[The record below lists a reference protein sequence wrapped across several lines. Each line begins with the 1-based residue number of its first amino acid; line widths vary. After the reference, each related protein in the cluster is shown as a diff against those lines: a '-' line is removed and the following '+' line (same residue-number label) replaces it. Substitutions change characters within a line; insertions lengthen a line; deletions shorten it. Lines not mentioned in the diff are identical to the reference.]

1 MEPKNKYGTTS
12 SSIAFATELAIQHN
26 IKVLLIS
33 TALNDPLIR
42 DSFWPQKKK
51 SHFSL
56 FSGSIKMK
64 EVETSGIVGLD
75 RMIRSNKLTPD
86 IITDYAKIVL
96 TNRLEI
102 LLGVEG
108 DENQYNVV
116 KEKYSQIISL
126 ANKYYDTV
134 IVDLDNKIGKQTE
147 IDILNTSDIVV
158 ALVPQRAKEI
168 ERIQKMINEK
178 YILNEQKT
186 IMAIGKYMENTKY
199 NAKNITRNLL
209 KEKEIINTIP
219 YNNLFFEATQE
230 GTVID
235 LFLNFMRIREK
246 DENYNFVQELKNLN
260 ETIKGKLEM
269 IQIMNNSEAEE
280 GEENGTELA
289 E

>member
-51 SHFSL
+51 NHFSL
-56 FSGSIKMK
+56 FSGSIKMR

-75 RMIRSNKLTPD
+75 RMIRSNKLTPE

-209 KEKEIINTIP
+209 REKEIINTIP

-269 IQIMNNSEAEE
+269 IQIMS
-280 GEENGTELA
+280 NG
-289 E
+289 

>member
-1 MEPKNKYGTTS
+1 M
-12 SSIAFATELAIQHN
+12 
-26 IKVLLIS
+26 
-33 TALNDPLIR
+33 R
-42 DSFWPQKKK
+42 
-51 SHFSL
+51 
-56 FSGSIKMK
+56 

-75 RMIRSNKLTPD
+75 RMIRSNKLTPE

-108 DENQYNVV
+108 DESQYNVV

-134 IVDLDNKIGKQTE
+134 IVDLDNKIGKQSE
-147 IDILNTSDIVV
+147 IDILNTSDVVV

-246 DENYNFVQELKNLN
+246 DENYNFVQELKKLN

-269 IQIMNNSEAEE
+269 IQIMS
-280 GEENGTELA
+280 NG
-289 E
+289 

>member
-33 TALNDPLIR
+33 TALNDSLIR

-51 SHFSL
+51 NHFSL
-56 FSGSIKMK
+56 FSGSIKMR

-75 RMIRSNKLTPD
+75 RMIRSNKLTPE

-186 IMAIGKYMENTKY
+186 IMAIGKYMGNTKY

-246 DENYNFVQELKNLN
+246 DENYNFVQELKKLN

-269 IQIMNNSEAEE
+269 IQIMS
-280 GEENGTELA
+280 NG
-289 E
+289 

>member
-33 TALNDPLIR
+33 TALNDSLIR

-51 SHFSL
+51 NHFSL
-56 FSGSIKMK
+56 FSGSIKMR

-75 RMIRSNKLTPD
+75 RMIRSNKLTPE

-269 IQIMNNSEAEE
+269 IQIMS
-280 GEENGTELA
+280 NG
-289 E
+289 

>member
-186 IMAIGKYMENTKY
+186 IMAIGRYMENTKY

-269 IQIMNNSEAEE
+269 IQIMS
-280 GEENGTELA
+280 NG
-289 E
+289 

>member
-26 IKVLLIS
+26 IKVFLIS
-33 TALNDPLIR
+33 TALNDSLIR

-51 SHFSL
+51 NHFSL
-56 FSGSIKMK
+56 FSGSIKMR

-75 RMIRSNKLTPD
+75 RMIRSNKLTPE

-108 DENQYNVV
+108 DESQYNVV

-147 IDILNTSDIVV
+147 IDILNTSDVVV

-186 IMAIGKYMENTKY
+186 IMAIGKYMGNTKY

-246 DENYNFVQELKNLN
+246 DENYNFVQELKKLN

-269 IQIMNNSEAEE
+269 IQIMS
-280 GEENGTELA
+280 NG
-289 E
+289 

>member
-168 ERIQKMINEK
+168 EKIQKMINEK
-178 YILNEQKT
+178 DVLGEQKT
-186 IMAIGKYMENTKY
+186 IMAIGRYMENTKY

-269 IQIMNNSEAEE
+269 IQIMS
-280 GEENGTELA
+280 NG
-289 E
+289 

>member
-33 TALNDPLIR
+33 TALNDSLIR

-51 SHFSL
+51 NHFSL
-56 FSGSIKMK
+56 FSGSIKMR

-75 RMIRSNKLTPD
+75 RMIRSNKLTPE

-108 DENQYNVV
+108 DESQYNVV

-134 IVDLDNKIGKQTE
+134 IVDLDNKIGKQSE

-168 ERIQKMINEK
+168 ERIKKMINEK

-246 DENYNFVQELKNLN
+246 DENYNFVQELKKLN

-269 IQIMNNSEAEE
+269 IQIMS
-280 GEENGTELA
+280 NG
-289 E
+289 

>member
-33 TALNDPLIR
+33 TALNDSLIR

-51 SHFSL
+51 NHFSL
-56 FSGSIKMK
+56 FSGSIKMR

-75 RMIRSNKLTPD
+75 RMIRSNKLTPE

-108 DENQYNVV
+108 DESQYNVV

-147 IDILNTSDIVV
+147 IDILNTSDVVV

-246 DENYNFVQELKNLN
+246 DENYNFVQELKKLN

-269 IQIMNNSEAEE
+269 IQIMR
-280 GEENGTELA
+280 NG
-289 E
+289 

>member
-33 TALNDPLIR
+33 TALNDSLIR

-51 SHFSL
+51 NHFSL
-56 FSGSIKMK
+56 FSGSIKMR

-75 RMIRSNKLTPD
+75 RMIRSNKLTPE

-108 DENQYNVV
+108 DESQYNVV

-147 IDILNTSDIVV
+147 IDILNTSDVVV

-186 IMAIGKYMENTKY
+186 IMAIGKYMGNTKY

-246 DENYNFVQELKNLN
+246 DENYNFVQELKKLN

-269 IQIMNNSEAEE
+269 IQIMS
-280 GEENGTELA
+280 NG
-289 E
+289 

>member
-33 TALNDPLIR
+33 TALNDSLIR

-51 SHFSL
+51 NHFSL
-56 FSGSIKMK
+56 FSGSIKMR

-75 RMIRSNKLTPD
+75 RMIRSNKLTPE

-108 DENQYNVV
+108 DESQYNVV

-147 IDILNTSDIVV
+147 IDILNTSDVVV
-158 ALVPQRAKEI
+158 ALG
-168 ERIQKMINEK
+168 
-178 YILNEQKT
+178 L
-186 IMAIGKYMENTKY
+186 IGLYLYENNKAG
-199 NAKNITRNLL
+199 N
-209 KEKEIINTIP
+209 
-219 YNNLFFEATQE
+219 
-230 GTVID
+230 
-235 LFLNFMRIREK
+235 
-246 DENYNFVQELKNLN
+246 
-260 ETIKGKLEM
+260 
-269 IQIMNNSEAEE
+269 
-280 GEENGTELA
+280 
-289 E
+289 

>member
-1 MEPKNKYGTTS
+1 MDPKNKYGTTS

-186 IMAIGKYMENTKY
+186 IMAIGRYMENTKY

-269 IQIMNNSEAEE
+269 IQIMS
-280 GEENGTELA
+280 NG
-289 E
+289 

>member
-33 TALNDPLIR
+33 TALNDSLIR

-51 SHFSL
+51 NHFSL
-56 FSGSIKMK
+56 FSGSIKMR

-75 RMIRSNKLTPD
+75 RMIRSNKLTPE

-108 DENQYNVV
+108 DESQYNVV

-134 IVDLDNKIGKQTE
+134 IVDLDNKIGKQSE
-147 IDILNTSDIVV
+147 IDILNTSDVVV

-246 DENYNFVQELKNLN
+246 DENYNFVQELKKLN

-269 IQIMNNSEAEE
+269 IQIMS
-280 GEENGTELA
+280 NG
-289 E
+289 

>member
-1 MEPKNKYGTTS
+1 MELENKYGTTS
-12 SSIAFATELAIQHN
+12 SSVAFATELAIQHN

-33 TALNDPLIR
+33 TSLNDSTIR
-42 DSFWPQKKK
+42 DSFWPAKKK
-51 SHFSL
+51 NHFSL

-64 EVETSGIVGLD
+64 EVETSGIIGLD
-75 RMIRSNKLTPD
+75 RMIRSNKLTPE

-108 DENQYNVV
+108 DENQYNLV

-126 ANKYYDTV
+126 AGKYYDMV
-134 IVDLDNKIGKQTE
+134 IVDLDNKVGRQTE

-168 ERIQKMINEK
+168 EKIQKIINERT
-178 YILNEQKT
+178 ILNEQKA
-186 IMAIGKYMENTKY
+186 IMVIGKYMENTKY

-209 KEKEIINTIP
+209 KKKDIISTIP

-235 LFLNFMRIREK
+235 LFLNFMRIKEK
-246 DENYNFVQELKNLN
+246 DENYNFVQELRNLN
-260 ETIKGKLEM
+260 EIIKEKIEM
-269 IQIMNNSEAEE
+269 IQIMNK
-280 GEENGTELA
+280 G
-289 E
+289 

>member
-33 TALNDPLIR
+33 TALNDSLIR

-51 SHFSL
+51 NHFSL
-56 FSGSIKMK
+56 FSGSIKMR

-75 RMIRSNKLTPD
+75 RMIRSNKLTPE

-108 DENQYNVV
+108 DESQYNVV

-147 IDILNTSDIVV
+147 IDILNTSDVVV

-186 IMAIGKYMENTKY
+186 IMAIGKYMGNTKY

-246 DENYNFVQELKNLN
+246 DENYNFVQELKKLN

-269 IQIMNNSEAEE
+269 IQIMSND
-280 GEENGTELA
+280 
-289 E
+289 

>member
-1 MEPKNKYGTTS
+1 M
-12 SSIAFATELAIQHN
+12 
-26 IKVLLIS
+26 
-33 TALNDPLIR
+33 R
-42 DSFWPQKKK
+42 
-51 SHFSL
+51 
-56 FSGSIKMK
+56 

-75 RMIRSNKLTPD
+75 RMIRSNKLTPE

-246 DENYNFVQELKNLN
+246 DENYNFVQELKKLN

-269 IQIMNNSEAEE
+269 IQIMS
-280 GEENGTELA
+280 NG
-289 E
+289 

>member
-33 TALNDPLIR
+33 TALNDSLIR

-51 SHFSL
+51 NHFSL
-56 FSGSIKMK
+56 FSGSIKMR

-75 RMIRSNKLTPD
+75 RMIRSNKLTPE

-168 ERIQKMINEK
+168 EKIQKMINEK

-269 IQIMNNSEAEE
+269 IQIMS
-280 GEENGTELA
+280 NG
-289 E
+289 

>member
-33 TALNDPLIR
+33 TALNDSLIR

-51 SHFSL
+51 NHFSL
-56 FSGSIKMK
+56 FSGSIKMR

-75 RMIRSNKLTPD
+75 RMIRSNKLTPE

-108 DENQYNVV
+108 DESQYNVV

-147 IDILNTSDIVV
+147 IDILNTSDVVV

-246 DENYNFVQELKNLN
+246 DENYNFVQELKKLN

-269 IQIMNNSEAEE
+269 IQIMS
-280 GEENGTELA
+280 NG
-289 E
+289 

>member
-33 TALNDPLIR
+33 TALNDSLIR

-51 SHFSL
+51 NHFSL
-56 FSGSIKMK
+56 FSGSIKMR

-75 RMIRSNKLTPD
+75 RMIRSNKLTPE

-108 DENQYNVV
+108 DESQYNVV

-134 IVDLDNKIGKQTE
+134 IVDLDNKIGKQSE

-168 ERIQKMINEK
+168 ERIKKMINEK

-219 YNNLFFEATQE
+219 YNNLFFEATQD

-246 DENYNFVQELKNLN
+246 DENYNFVQELKKLN

-269 IQIMNNSEAEE
+269 IQIMS
-280 GEENGTELA
+280 NG
-289 E
+289 

>member
-1 MEPKNKYGTTS
+1 M
-12 SSIAFATELAIQHN
+12 
-26 IKVLLIS
+26 
-33 TALNDPLIR
+33 R
-42 DSFWPQKKK
+42 
-51 SHFSL
+51 
-56 FSGSIKMK
+56 

-75 RMIRSNKLTPD
+75 RMIRSNKLTPE

-186 IMAIGKYMENTKY
+186 IMAIGKYMEKTKY

-269 IQIMNNSEAEE
+269 IQIMS
-280 GEENGTELA
+280 NG
-289 E
+289 

>member
-33 TALNDPLIR
+33 TALNDSLIR

-51 SHFSL
+51 NHFSL
-56 FSGSIKMK
+56 FSGSIKMR

-75 RMIRSNKLTPD
+75 RMIRSNKLTPE

-108 DENQYNVV
+108 DESQYNVV

-134 IVDLDNKIGKQTE
+134 IVDLDNKIGKQSE

-246 DENYNFVQELKNLN
+246 DENYNFVQELKKLN

-269 IQIMNNSEAEE
+269 IQIMS
-280 GEENGTELA
+280 NG
-289 E
+289 

>member
-33 TALNDPLIR
+33 TALNDSLIR

-51 SHFSL
+51 NHFSL
-56 FSGSIKMK
+56 FSGSIKMR

-75 RMIRSNKLTPD
+75 RMIRSNKLTPE

-102 LLGVEG
+102 LLGVQG
-108 DENQYNVV
+108 DESQYNVV

-134 IVDLDNKIGKQTE
+134 IVDLDNKIGKQSE
-147 IDILNTSDIVV
+147 IDILNTSDVVV

-246 DENYNFVQELKNLN
+246 DENYNFVQELKKLN

-269 IQIMNNSEAEE
+269 IQIMS
-280 GEENGTELA
+280 NGQKNVT
-289 E
+289 

>member
-147 IDILNTSDIVV
+147 IDILNTSDIIV

-168 ERIQKMINEK
+168 EKIQKMINEK

-269 IQIMNNSEAEE
+269 IQIMS
-280 GEENGTELA
+280 NG
-289 E
+289 

>member
-33 TALNDPLIR
+33 TALNDSLIR

-51 SHFSL
+51 NHFSL
-56 FSGSIKMK
+56 FSGSIKMR

-75 RMIRSNKLTPD
+75 RMIRSNKLTPE

-96 TNRLEI
+96 TNRFEI

-246 DENYNFVQELKNLN
+246 DENYNFVQELKKLN

-269 IQIMNNSEAEE
+269 IQIMS
-280 GEENGTELA
+280 NG
-289 E
+289 